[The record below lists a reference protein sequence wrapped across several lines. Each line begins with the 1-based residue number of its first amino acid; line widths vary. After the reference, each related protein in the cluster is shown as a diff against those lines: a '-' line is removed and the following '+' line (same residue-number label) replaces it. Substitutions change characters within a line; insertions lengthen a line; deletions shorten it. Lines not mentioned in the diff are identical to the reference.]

1 MAASGASFVFSD
13 GNCASTVTCF
23 DSDLT
28 QIECVVD
35 WGVMQAQ
42 MWANTADDPDRRRR
56 RMAEFLVHHRVPIE
70 CLNAIVVRHDTL
82 KERVEGL
89 LASSSV
95 DLPVFAKPSWYF

>member
-1 MAASGASFVFSD
+1 
-13 GNCASTVTCF
+13 
-23 DSDLT
+23 
-28 QIECVVD
+28 
-35 WGVMQAQ
+35 
-42 MWANTADDPDRRRR
+42 
-56 RMAEFLVHHRVPIE
+56 MAEFLVHHRVPIE